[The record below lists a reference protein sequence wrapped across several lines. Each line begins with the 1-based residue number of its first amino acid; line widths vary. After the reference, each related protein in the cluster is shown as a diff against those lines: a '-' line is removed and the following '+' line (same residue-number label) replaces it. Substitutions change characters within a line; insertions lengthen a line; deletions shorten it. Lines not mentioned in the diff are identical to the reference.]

1 MYIKVKKE
9 HHVLS
14 ISSNSIDII
23 FKAFE
28 GERNECVIIE
38 LSICTYSE
46 QNTTAVELD
55 MYMCL
60 LINS

>member
-9 HHVLS
+9 HHVQT
-14 ISSNSIDII
+14 ISSNGIDII

-28 GERNECVIIE
+28 DERNECVIIE
-38 LSICTYSE
+38 LSICTYRE
-46 QNTTAVELD
+46 LNTTAAELD

-60 LINS
+60 LIHS